1 MIHSTPTKT
10 LLTTTFESLVMQLSG
25 LLARGTRLID
35 QFVQAEP
42 TPTTTMAF
50 ERELSA
56 LLREVGRRIMAWTL
70 NRLEPE
76 ADDDAP
82 SRVAFE
88 GRLYRRRR
96 KHPHIV
102 GTLFGSVTLWR
113 RLYEPLGRR
122 GRAMHPLALRLG
134 LEAGLATPAL
144 AERIG
149 YWSTDHTQQEVLEMV
164 QRDHGVKWSCAS
176 LRKVVGTL
184 RAGMA
189 PHREDAQVDQV
200 VNWVEQARAS
210 KGRFRPTL
218 SVGRDG
224 IFVPLRGGVAQEGA
238 TATVSV
244 LDRRGKRVGTV
255 YLGQMPESGQGTI
268 TDQLSD
274 LLKAILTQ
282 VDSQS
287 LRLVYVSDE
296 GHHPS
301 TYYHQ
306 VLNKMVD
313 PRRPWRQLEWRRIVD
328 FYHAC
333 QYVQQL
339 ADTIFGAGAEAQ
351 NWAKAMRHVLKSKAD
366 GVSRVLKSASALR
379 RSRGLF
385 GQAKLYH
392 KAYHYLKRRSAWMT
406 YALYRRQKLPI
417 GSGITEAACK
427 VVFTQRL
434 KRSGMS
440 WTIQGGQVILD
451 LRIIKLSRVWE
462 DVHRRYWVS
471 KPMPVVQP
479 EAAKGPQDRPLAA

>member
-1 MIHSTPTKT
+1 MIHPTPTKT

-25 LLARGTRLID
+25 LLARGTRLLD

-96 KHPHIV
+96 QHPHVV

-122 GRAMHPLALRLG
+122 GRAIHPLELRLG
-134 LEAGLATPAL
+134 LEAGVATPAL

-189 PHREDAQVDQV
+189 PHREEAQVDQV
-200 VNWVEQARAS
+200 VNWVEQARDS
-210 KGRFRPTL
+210 QGRFRPTL

-255 YLGQMPESGQGTI
+255 YLGQMPEAGQGTI

-282 VDSQS
+282 IDSQS

-306 VLNKMVD
+306 VLKKMVD

-339 ADTIFGAGAEAQ
+339 AETIFGAAAEAQ
-351 NWAKAMRHVLKSKAD
+351 NWAKAMRHVLKTKAD
-366 GVSRVLKSASALR
+366 GVARVLKSASALR
-379 RSRGLF
+379 RRRGLF
-385 GQAKLYH
+385 GQVKLYH
-392 KAYHYLKRRSAWMT
+392 KAYRYLKRRSAWMK

-451 LRIIKLSRVWE
+451 LRVIKLSRVWE
-462 DVHRRYWVS
+462 DVHLRYLAS

-479 EAAKGPQDRPLAA
+479 EAAKGPQDRQLAA

>member
-1 MIHSTPTKT
+1 MIHPTPTKT

-56 LLREVGRRIMAWTL
+56 LLCEVGRRIMAWTL

-76 ADDDAP
+76 ADADAP

-96 KHPHIV
+96 KHPHVV

-122 GRAMHPLALRLG
+122 GRALHPLELRLG

-176 LRKVVGTL
+176 LRKVVGAL

-200 VNWVEQARAS
+200 VNWVEQARDS

-244 LDRRGKRVGTV
+244 LDRRGKRMGTV
-255 YLGQMPESGQGTI
+255 YLGQMPQSGQGTI

-301 TYYHQ
+301 TYYHE

-339 ADTIFGAGAEAQ
+339 ADTIFGAGVEAQ
-351 NWAKAMRHVLKSKAD
+351 NWAKAMRHVLKTKAD

-392 KAYHYLKRRSAWMT
+392 KAYRYLKRRSAWMK

-451 LRIIKLSRVWE
+451 LRVIKLSRVWE
-462 DVHRRYWVS
+462 DVHRRYLAS

-479 EAAKGPQDRPLAA
+479 EAAKGPQDRQLAA

>member
-56 LLREVGRRIMAWTL
+56 LLCEVGRRIMAWTL

-287 LRLVYVSDE
+287 LGLVYVSDE